1 MKREIEAMAQAIGMD
16 YTDFKQMLSDDVWPE
31 VSHRSNDMQLLLSM
45 THKSFVGVGAFS
57 PHPRLS
63 DEVVSLSVINIS
75 RSIECLAF
83 ENQSDT
89 SLRRS
94 YELVFGFGVT
104 RENRKRYQ

>member
-1 MKREIEAMAQAIGMD
+1 MAQAIGMD
-16 YTDFKQMLSDDVWPE
+16 YTDFKQMLSADVWPE
-31 VSHRSNDMQLLLSM
+31 VSRRSNDMQLRLSM

-89 SLRRS
+89 SLQQS

-104 RENRKRYQ
+104 RENRKCYQ